1 MVSTFSCVI
10 VVSDLCYPLAL
21 QSEQDTATL
30 HLGKF
35 ITLFFTLYYCGTNT
49 CRDTVMV
56 SHHNNTIG
64 KAV

>member
-1 MVSTFSCVI
+1 MA
-10 VVSDLCYPLAL
+10 CYLFAL

-35 ITLFFTLYYCGTNT
+35 ITLFFYTVEQSSKFF
-49 CRDTVMV
+49 RDTVVV